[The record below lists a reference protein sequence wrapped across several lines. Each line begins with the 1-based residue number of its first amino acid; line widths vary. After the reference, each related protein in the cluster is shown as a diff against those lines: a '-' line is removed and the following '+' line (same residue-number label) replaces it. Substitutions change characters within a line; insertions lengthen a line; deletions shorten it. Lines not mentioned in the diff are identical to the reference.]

1 MPGCKFVVCNGYW
14 DVSTIQYMECSRYST
29 IIVWYIM
36 DAGYERAVYYES
48 PWVEG
53 VVSQGRKVLLS
64 PLQSSL
70 NILPELFL
78 LLI

>member
-1 MPGCKFVVCNGYW
+1 MLHYYSVVCTRCW
-14 DVSTIQYMECSRYST
+14 AVSTVYGVYSGCSS
-29 IIVWYIM
+29 IIVWYVM

-48 PWVEG
+48 PREEG

-78 LLI
+78 LSI